1 MTHHVRRS
9 EFTSL
14 VDPDAPVRQIGSG
27 FEFTEG
33 PIWHP
38 TEHYLLFSDMPGDVR
53 RRWDETGGVRE
64 VMRPSNKCNGMTYDA
79 ELNLLICEHATSSLV
94 RLRPGG
100 EREILASHFE
110 GKELNSPNDVCVRSD
125 GTIYF
130 TDPWFGR
137 MPHYGVERPRELGW
151 QGVFRVSPDGALH
164 LVVDKRQ
171 FDQPNGLC
179 FSPDESKLYVND
191 TTRAVIRVF
200 DVAPGGSLSHPRLF
214 AQGIKSSREA
224 GLPDGMKCDAE
235 GNVWVT
241 APGGIRVYSPDGAQL
256 GTVRIPEMP
265 ANLHWGGSE
274 WRTLF
279 VCATT
284 SVYAVETKVG
294 PHIEPF
300 MRRAGDERRNAL
312 RRSRPRVDS
321 SGPRIDSSGPRIDS
335 SGPRIDSSGPR
346 IDSSGP
352 RIDSSGPRVDSS
364 GPRIDSSGPR
374 IDSSGPRIDSSGPR
388 IDSSGPRAAPASVPH
403 ARSASTAA
411 ASRSGGATLRS
422 GFTLDPSRSALIIQD
437 MQHDVVS
444 DGGAFADSGSPQ
456 HAREQNV
463 VENIRRLAEHCRARG
478 VMVVHVHFLVEPG
491 APGLTLNAPLFE
503 GLADANALVRGTWGA
518 APVEG
523 LEPKPGDHVVTKMRM
538 SAWEGS
544 SLETVLK
551 AGGRDILIDTG
562 AWTNMSIEHTA
573 RTGAD
578 KGYVMAVP
586 EDACSTMNA
595 EWHAMSIGYALQN
608 VAIVTRTDD
617 VIAALGS

>member
-1 MTHHVRRS
+1 MSHQVRRS

-14 VDPDAPVRQIGSG
+14 VDPDAPVRRIGSG
-27 FEFTEG
+27 FTFTEG

-38 TEHYLLFSDMPGDVR
+38 TGHYLLFSDMPGDVC
-53 RRWDETGGVRE
+53 RRWDEAGGVQE

-79 ELNLLICEHATSSLV
+79 DLNLVICEHATSSLV
-94 RLRPGG
+94 RLQPGG

-151 QGVFRVSPDGALH
+151 QGVFRVSPDGGLH
-164 LVVDKRQ
+164 LAVDKRQ

-191 TTRAVIRVF
+191 TARAVIRVF
-200 DVAPGGSLSHPRLF
+200 DVAPDGSLSHPRLF
-214 AQGIKSSREA
+214 AQGIRSSREA

-241 APGGIRVYSPDGAQL
+241 APGGIRVYSTDGAQL

-274 WRTLF
+274 WRMLF

-294 PHIEPF
+294 PHVEPF
-300 MRRAGDERRNAL
+300 MRRAGDDRRRAL
-312 RRSRPRVDS
+312 RHSRPRVDS
-321 SGPRIDSSGPRIDS
+321 SSPRTDT
-335 SGPRIDSSGPR
+335 
-346 IDSSGP
+346 
-352 RIDSSGPRVDSS
+352 
-364 GPRIDSSGPR
+364 
-374 IDSSGPRIDSSGPR
+374 
-388 IDSSGPRAAPASVPH
+388 SGPRAAPAAVPRT
-403 ARSASTAA
+403 RSASTTA
-411 ASRSGGATLRS
+411 ASRSGGAALRS
-422 GFTLDPSRSALIIQD
+422 GITLDPSRSALIIQD

-444 DGGAFADSGSPQ
+444 EGGAFADSGSPR

-478 VMVVHVHFLVEPG
+478 VMVVHVHFVVEPG

-544 SLETVLK
+544 ALETVLK
-551 AGGRDILIDTG
+551 SGGRDTLIDTG

-578 KGYVMAVP
+578 KGYVMVVP

-595 EWHAMSIGYALQN
+595 KWHAMSIGYALQN

-617 VIAALGS
+617 VIEALGS

>member
-14 VDPDAPVRQIGSG
+14 VDPDAPVRQIGTG
-27 FEFTEG
+27 FTFTEG

-38 TEHYLLFSDMPGDVR
+38 TGHYLLFSDMPGDVR

-64 VMRPSNKCNGMTYDA
+64 VMRPSSKCNGMTYDA
-79 ELNLLICEHATSSLV
+79 ELNLVICEHATSSLV
-94 RLRPGG
+94 RLRPQG

-151 QGVFRVSPDGALH
+151 QGVFRVSPDGGLH

-200 DVAPGGSLSHPRLF
+200 DVAPDGSLSHPRLF
-214 AQGIKSSREA
+214 AQGIRSSREA

-235 GNVWVT
+235 GNIWVT

-265 ANLHWGGSE
+265 ANLHWGGPE

-284 SVYAVETKVG
+284 SVYAVETRVG

-300 MRRAGDERRNAL
+300 MRRAGDERRRAL

-321 SGPRIDSSGPRIDS
+321 F
-335 SGPRIDSSGPR
+335 
-346 IDSSGP
+346 
-352 RIDSSGPRVDSS
+352 
-364 GPRIDSSGPR
+364 
-374 IDSSGPRIDSSGPR
+374 GPR
-388 IDSSGPRAAPASVPH
+388 IDSSGPRAAPAPVPQ
-403 ARSASTAA
+403 ARPASTTA
-411 ASRSGGATLRS
+411 ASRTGGATLRS

-478 VMVVHVHFLVEPG
+478 VMVVHVHFVVEPG

-518 APVEG
+518 APVDG
-523 LEPKPGDHVVTKMRM
+523 LEPRQGDHVVTKMRM

-551 AGGRDILIDTG
+551 SGGRDTLIDTG

-578 KGYVMAVP
+578 KGYSMVVP

-595 EWHAMSIGYALQN
+595 QWHAMSIGYALQN

-617 VIAALGS
+617 VIAALGG

>member
-1 MTHHVRRS
+1 MPHHVRRS

-27 FEFTEG
+27 FTFTEG

-38 TEHYLLFSDMPGDVR
+38 TGHFLLFSDMPDDVR
-53 RRWDETGGVRE
+53 RRWDEAGGVRE
-64 VMRPSNKCNGMTYDA
+64 VMRPSNKCNGMTWDA
-79 ELNLLICEHATSSLV
+79 DLNLVICEHATSSLV

-151 QGVFRVSPDGALH
+151 QGVFRVAPDGGLH
-164 LVVDKRQ
+164 LAVDKRQ

-191 TTRAVIRVF
+191 TARAVIRVF

-214 AQGIKSSREA
+214 AQGIRSSREA

-294 PHIEPF
+294 PHVEPF

-312 RRSRPRVDS
+312 RRSRPRVGS
-321 SGPRIDSSGPRIDS
+321 SGR
-335 SGPRIDSSGPR
+335 
-346 IDSSGP
+346 
-352 RIDSSGPRVDSS
+352 RVDSS
-364 GPRIDSSGPR
+364 GSRIEST
-374 IDSSGPRIDSSGPR
+374 
-388 IDSSGPRAAPASVPH
+388 GPRAAPASVPH
-403 ARSASTAA
+403 ARSDSTTAA
-411 ASRSGGATLRS
+411 SGSGGATLRS

-444 DGGAFADSGSPQ
+444 DGGAFADSGSPR

-463 VENIRRLAEHCRARG
+463 VENIRRLAEHGRAHG
-478 VMVVHVHFLVEPG
+478 VMVVHVHFVVEPG

-523 LEPKPGDHVVTKMRM
+523 LEPRPGDHVVTKMRM

-544 SLETVLK
+544 ALETVLK
-551 AGGRDILIDTG
+551 AGGRNTLIDTG

-578 KGYVMAVP
+578 KGYYMVVP

-595 EWHAMSIGYALQN
+595 EWHAMSIGYALRN
-608 VAIVTRTDD
+608 VAIVTRTDE
-617 VIAALGS
+617 VIAALGG

>member
-14 VDPDAPVRQIGSG
+14 VDPDAPVRQIGTG
-27 FEFTEG
+27 FTFTEG

-38 TEHYLLFSDMPGDVR
+38 TGHYLLFSDMPGDVR

-79 ELNLLICEHATSSLV
+79 ELNLVICEHATSSLV
-94 RLRPGG
+94 RLRPEG

-151 QGVFRVSPDGALH
+151 QGVFRVSPDGGLH

-191 TTRAVIRVF
+191 TTRALIRVY
-200 DVAPGGSLSHPRLF
+200 DVAPDGSLSHPRLF
-214 AQGIKSSREA
+214 AQGIRSSREA

-235 GNVWVT
+235 GNIWVT
-241 APGGIRVYSPDGAQL
+241 APGGIRVYSPDGAQF

-265 ANLHWGGSE
+265 ANLHWGGPE

-284 SVYAVETKVG
+284 SVYAVETRVG

-300 MRRAGDERRNAL
+300 MRRAGDERRRAL

-321 SGPRIDSSGPRIDS
+321 SGPRIDSSGPR
-335 SGPRIDSSGPR
+335 
-346 IDSSGP
+346 
-352 RIDSSGPRVDSS
+352 
-364 GPRIDSSGPR
+364 
-374 IDSSGPRIDSSGPR
+374 
-388 IDSSGPRAAPASVPH
+388 AAPAPVPQAH
-403 ARSASTAA
+403 PASTTT
-411 ASRSGGATLRS
+411 ASRTGGATLRS

-444 DGGAFADSGSPQ
+444 DGGAFADSGAPQ

-478 VMVVHVHFLVEPG
+478 VMVVHVHFVVEPG

-523 LEPKPGDHVVTKMRM
+523 LEPRQGDHVVTKMRM

-551 AGGRDILIDTG
+551 AVGRDTLIDTG

-578 KGYVMAVP
+578 KGYFMVVP

-595 EWHAMSIGYALQN
+595 QWHAMSIGYALQN

-617 VIAALGS
+617 VIAALGG

>member
-1 MTHHVRRS
+1 MPHHVRRS

-14 VDPDAPVRQIGSG
+14 VDPDAPVRRIGSG
-27 FEFTEG
+27 FTFTEG

-38 TEHYLLFSDMPGDVR
+38 TGHYLLFSDMPGDVR
-53 RRWDETGGVRE
+53 RRWDEAGGVRE

-79 ELNLLICEHATSSLV
+79 DLNLVICEHATSSLV

-151 QGVFRVSPDGALH
+151 QGVFRVSPDGGLH
-164 LVVDKRQ
+164 LAVDKRQ

-191 TTRAVIRVF
+191 TARAVIRVF

-214 AQGIKSSREA
+214 AQGIRSSREA

-235 GNVWVT
+235 GDVWVT

-294 PHIEPF
+294 PHVEPF
-300 MRRAGDERRNAL
+300 MRRAGDDRRRAL

-321 SGPRIDSSGPRIDS
+321 SSPRTDT
-335 SGPRIDSSGPR
+335 
-346 IDSSGP
+346 
-352 RIDSSGPRVDSS
+352 
-364 GPRIDSSGPR
+364 
-374 IDSSGPRIDSSGPR
+374 
-388 IDSSGPRAAPASVPH
+388 SGPRAAPAAVPRT
-403 ARSASTAA
+403 RSASTTA
-411 ASRSGGATLRS
+411 ASRSGGAALRS
-422 GFTLDPSRSALIIQD
+422 GITLDPSRSALIIQD

-444 DGGAFADSGSPQ
+444 EGGAFADSGSPR

-478 VMVVHVHFLVEPG
+478 VMVVHVHFVVEPG

-523 LEPKPGDHVVTKMRM
+523 LEPKPGDHLVTKMRM

-544 SLETVLK
+544 ALETVLK
-551 AGGRDILIDTG
+551 AGGRDTLIDTG

-578 KGYVMAVP
+578 KGYYMVVP

-595 EWHAMSIGYALQN
+595 EWHAMSIGYALRN

>member
-1 MTHHVRRS
+1 MIHHMHRS

-14 VDPDAPVRQIGSG
+14 VDADAPVRQIGSG
-27 FEFTEG
+27 FTFTEG

-38 TEHYLLFSDMPGDVR
+38 TEHYLLFSDMPADVR
-53 RRWDETGGVRE
+53 RRWDEAGGVRE
-64 VMRPSNKCNGMTYDA
+64 VMHPSNKCNGMTYDA
-79 ELNLLICEHATSSLV
+79 ELNLVICEHATSSLV
-94 RLRPGG
+94 RLRPAG

-151 QGVFRVSPDGALH
+151 QGVFRVSPDGELH
-164 LVVDKRQ
+164 LAVDKRQ

-200 DVAPGGSLSHPRLF
+200 GVAPDGSLSHPRLF
-214 AQGIKSSREA
+214 AQGIRSSREA

-294 PHIEPF
+294 PHVEPF
-300 MRRAGDERRNAL
+300 MRRAGDERRRAL

-321 SGPRIDSSGPRIDS
+321 SDPRSDSSDPRSDSSDPRIDSSGPRIDS
-335 SGPRIDSSGPR
+335 SGLRP
-346 IDSSGP
+346 
-352 RIDSSGPRVDSS
+352 
-364 GPRIDSSGPR
+364 
-374 IDSSGPRIDSSGPR
+374 
-388 IDSSGPRAAPASVPH
+388 APASVPQ
-403 ARSASTAA
+403 ARPASTAA

-422 GFTLDPSRSALIIQD
+422 GFALDPSRSALIIQD

-444 DGGAFADSGSPQ
+444 DGGAFADSGAPQ

-478 VMVVHVHFLVEPG
+478 VMVVHVHFVVEPG

-523 LEPKPGDHVVTKMRM
+523 LEPGPGDHVVTKMRM

-551 AGGRDILIDTG
+551 SGGRDTLIDTG

-578 KGYVMAVP
+578 KGYSMVVP

-617 VIAALGS
+617 VIAAFGG

>member
-1 MTHHVRRS
+1 MIHDVRRS
-9 EFTSL
+9 EFASL
-14 VDPDAPVRQIGSG
+14 VDPDAPVRQIGTG
-27 FEFTEG
+27 FIFTEG

-64 VMRPSNKCNGMTYDA
+64 VMRPANKCNGMTYDA
-79 ELNLLICEHATSSLV
+79 ALNLVICEHATSSLV
-94 RLRPGG
+94 RLAPDGR
-100 EREILASHFE
+100 REVLASHFE

-130 TDPWFGR
+130 SDPWFGR

-151 QGVFRVSPDGALH
+151 QGVFRVSPDGKLH
-164 LVVDKRQ
+164 LAVDKRR

-179 FSPDESKLYVND
+179 FSPDESRLYVND
-191 TTRAVIRVF
+191 TTRALIRVF
-200 DVAPGGSLSHPRLF
+200 DVAPDGSLSHGRLF
-214 AQGIKSSREA
+214 AQGIQSSREA
-224 GLPDGMKCDAE
+224 GLPDGMKCDAK

-241 APGGIRVYSPDGAQL
+241 APGGIRVYAPDGAQF

-294 PHIEPF
+294 PHVEPF
-300 MRRAGDERRNAL
+300 MRRAGDDRRRAL
-312 RRSRPRVDS
+312 RGSRSRVASSGPRLDS
-321 SGPRIDSSGPRIDS
+321 SGPRT
-335 SGPRIDSSGPR
+335 
-346 IDSSGP
+346 
-352 RIDSSGPRVDSS
+352 
-364 GPRIDSSGPR
+364 
-374 IDSSGPRIDSSGPR
+374 
-388 IDSSGPRAAPASVPH
+388 ASTP
-403 ARSASTAA
+403 ARSDSVAA

-422 GFTLDPSRSALIIQD
+422 GFTLDPARCALIIQD
-437 MQHDVVS
+437 MQNDVMAE
-444 DGGAFADSGSPQ
+444 GGAFAESGSPQ

-463 VENIRRLAEHCRARG
+463 VENIRRLAAHCRARG

-518 APVEG
+518 APVES

-544 SLETVLK
+544 SLETVLRS
-551 AGGRDILIDTG
+551 GGRDTLIDTG

-578 KGYVMAVP
+578 KGYHMVVP

-595 EWHAMSIGYALQN
+595 EWHAMSVGYALQN

>member
-1 MTHHVRRS
+1 MTHDVRRN

-53 RRWDETGGVRE
+53 RRWDEAGGVRE

-79 ELNLLICEHATSSLV
+79 DLNLIICEHATSSLV
-94 RLRPGG
+94 RLSPDGR
-100 EREILASHFE
+100 REVLASHFE

-137 MPHYGVERPRELGW
+137 MSVYGVERPRELGW
-151 QGVFRVSPDGALH
+151 QGVFRVSPDGELH
-164 LVVDKRQ
+164 LAVGKRQ

-179 FSPDESKLYVND
+179 FSPDESRLYVND
-191 TTRAVIRVF
+191 TTRALIRVF
-200 DVAPGGSLSHPRLF
+200 DVAPDGSLSHGRLF
-214 AQGIKSSREA
+214 AQGIQSSREA
-224 GLPDGMKCDAE
+224 GAPDGMKCDAE

-241 APGGIRVYSPDGAQL
+241 APGGIRVCSPDGAQL
-256 GTVRIPEMP
+256 GTVRIPEMA
-265 ANLHWGGSE
+265 ANLHWGGAE

-300 MRRAGDERRNAL
+300 MRRAVDARRSAL
-312 RRSRPRVDS
+312 RRARPRTDS
-321 SGPRIDSSGPRIDS
+321 SGS
-335 SGPRIDSSGPR
+335 
-346 IDSSGP
+346 
-352 RIDSSGPRVDSS
+352 
-364 GPRIDSSGPR
+364 
-374 IDSSGPRIDSSGPR
+374 
-388 IDSSGPRAAPASVPH
+388 RAVPASARRTPPSSIA
-403 ARSASTAA
+403 ARS
-411 ASRSGGATLRS
+411 RSDNATLRT
-422 GFTLDPSRSALIIQD
+422 GLDLDPARSALIIQD
-437 MQHDVVS
+437 MQNDVLS
-444 DGGAFADSGSPQ
+444 GGGAFAESGSPQ

-463 VENIRRLAEHCRARG
+463 VENIRRLAEVCRARG
-478 VMVVHVHFLVEPG
+478 VMVVHVHFLVETG
-491 APGLTLNAPLFE
+491 SPGLTLNAPLFE

-518 APVEG
+518 APVES

-551 AGGRDILIDTG
+551 SGGRDILIDTG
-562 AWTNMSIEHTA
+562 AWTNMSVEHTA

-578 KGYVMAVP
+578 KGYYMVVP

-595 EWHAMSIGYALQN
+595 DWHSKSIGYALQN